1 MNSDF
6 GSHLITYMLSVTK
19 PFMIYIDL
27 MHIIYIYII
36 KMYFLEQKLSQ
47 FLIVIYVMTAQVNCG
62 LKEDDMTNR
71 KIKTLIL
78 CCVYVCVFVYI
89 FILYSSIQMENEKN
103 FKAL

>member
-1 MNSDF
+1 
-6 GSHLITYMLSVTK
+6 
-19 PFMIYIDL
+19 
-27 MHIIYIYII
+27 
-36 KMYFLEQKLSQ
+36 
-47 FLIVIYVMTAQVNCG
+47 MTVQVNCG
-62 LKEDDMTNR
+62 LKEDDMPNR

>member
-1 MNSDF
+1 
-6 GSHLITYMLSVTK
+6 
-19 PFMIYIDL
+19 
-27 MHIIYIYII
+27 
-36 KMYFLEQKLSQ
+36 MYFLQQKLSQ

-62 LKEDDMTNR
+62 LKEDDMPNR

-78 CCVYVCVFVYI
+78 CCVYVCVFAYI